1 MSGVTSGARLGY
13 GAMAAKIEPE
23 PPAED
28 RAAILAALAGAAVEE
43 DGWAETALLE
53 GVDDGELDP

>member
-1 MSGVTSGARLGY
+1 
-13 GAMAAKIEPE
+13 MAANIEPE

-28 RAAILAALAGAAVEE
+28 RAAILAALAETADED
-43 DGWAETALLE
+43 DGWAATALLE